1 MTQRL
6 NLPHILQNQLQ
17 NEHRVQGGGI
27 FKLGN
32 KRDKTAMKTK
42 PKEQIPNDTYF
53 SEKPDVIKTFDKM
66 VSTIHSTMKATQP
79 PRRAIPTIPAPIA
92 VIPNAPPQKT
102 FRKRSKSVRSRS
114 LRSRSASRGRS
125 VTRSRSSRFKGGGSS
140 SNRGSTTGVVMTGKS
155 KNLPLSAMKADLDQ
169 KVMVMMRR
177 GLNDTGGKSFHNQ
190 RRIREVLQ
198 QKVMLEQMLLQHKR
212 LQRDRQ
218 TIALDIQRMRHDL
231 EKIRHKLD
239 TSLQGLTAT
248 RTITGTIAKAKKN
261 SGIKVV
267 SLASG
272 RRPFSAA
279 SPGRRPFRTASPGR
293 RLMNAASPSSR
304 SSGIVHKRR
313 MSDRS
318 PSKRRGSGK
327 NF

>member
-17 NEHRVQGGGI
+17 NEPRVQGGGI

-32 KRDKTAMKTK
+32 KRDKTAMKIK

-140 SNRGSTTGVVMTGKS
+140 SNRGSTTEGNGNDAARM
-155 KNLPLSAMKADLDQ
+155 ND
-169 KVMVMMRR
+169 MVA
-177 GLNDTGGKSFHNQ
+177 KSFHNQ

-212 LQRDRQ
+212 LQARQ
-218 TIALDIQRMRHDL
+218 ADH
-231 EKIRHKLD
+231 
-239 TSLQGLTAT
+239 SLWT
-248 RTITGTIAKAKKN
+248 
-261 SGIKVV
+261 
-267 SLASG
+267 
-272 RRPFSAA
+272 
-279 SPGRRPFRTASPGR
+279 
-293 RLMNAASPSSR
+293 
-304 SSGIVHKRR
+304 
-313 MSDRS
+313 
-318 PSKRRGSGK
+318 
-327 NF
+327 